1 MSNNNPQQYSHEH
14 YIAWMR
20 LARASK
26 LGAKSFHNLLE
37 LFPNPQDALEY
48 VKEINA
54 KHKISGKKQIQPAS
68 IAEIE
73 KEIELTEAFGA
84 EILPYYHECYP
95 KLLKQICDAPP
106 VIIVKGDSS
115 LLSKKSISIVG
126 ARNASIQ
133 GKSIAKKISNDLGE
147 AGYIVVSGLARGID
161 TVAHQAAINHGT
173 IGVIAGGIDSIY
185 PKENRSLYEQMY
197 EKHLIITEYPIRK
210 PPIAQYFP
218 QRNRIIAGLSIGTMV
233 IEAAI
238 KSGTLITT
246 RLALEYNREV
256 FAIPGS
262 PLDSRYHGTNALI
275 KNGAY
280 LVESAEDIIN
290 IAEPLIEQ
298 LAKIDA
304 HKKSGSAESA
314 ESTYYCSDGDSKPY
328 EGGTQMSNIHPK
340 HYEIILDHLSYSPIN
355 VTQLIESIN
364 DIPTRVIHLALIELE
379 IEGKIHRD
387 RANNVCLQPE

>member
-1 MSNNNPQQYSHEH
+1 
-14 YIAWMR
+14 
-20 LARASK
+20 
-26 LGAKSFHNLLE
+26 
-37 LFPNPQDALEY
+37 
-48 VKEINA
+48 
-54 KHKISGKKQIQPAS
+54 
-68 IAEIE
+68 
-73 KEIELTEAFGA
+73 
-84 EILPYYHECYP
+84 
-95 KLLKQICDAPP
+95 
-106 VIIVKGDSS
+106 
-115 LLSKKSISIVG
+115 
-126 ARNASIQ
+126 
-133 GKSIAKKISNDLGE
+133 
-147 AGYIVVSGLARGID
+147 
-161 TVAHQAAINHGT
+161 
-173 IGVIAGGIDSIY
+173 
-185 PKENRSLYEQMY
+185 MY